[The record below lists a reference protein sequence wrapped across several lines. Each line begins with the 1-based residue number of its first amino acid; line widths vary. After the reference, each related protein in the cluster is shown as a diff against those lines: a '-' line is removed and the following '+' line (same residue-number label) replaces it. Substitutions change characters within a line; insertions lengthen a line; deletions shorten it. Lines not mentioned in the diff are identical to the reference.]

1 MKFAKIKQKVGIGTL
16 QLEEKIN
23 EEIGEFEE
31 ALKYK
36 DIEEQLAEGF
46 DVMQAVYSMLLVR
59 VNYDVEK
66 LEKANIKHLEK
77 LRGRGHEF
85 IE

>member
-1 MKFAKIKQKVGIGTL
+1 MKFAKIKQKVGIKEL
-16 QLEEKIN
+16 MAKVREELQEFDEALIDECIDRQLEEGID
-23 EEIGEFEE
+23 
-31 ALKYK
+31 L
-36 DIEEQLAEGF
+36 
-46 DVMQAVYSMLLVR
+46 MQAVYSTLLLTC
-59 VNYDVEK
+59 NYDVEQ

>member
-1 MKFAKIKQKVGIGTL
+1 MKFAKIKQKVGIKEL
-16 QLEEKIN
+16 MAKIREELQEFDEALIDECIDRQLEEGID
-23 EEIGEFEE
+23 
-31 ALKYK
+31 L
-36 DIEEQLAEGF
+36 
-46 DVMQAVYSMLLVR
+46 MQAVYSTLLLVC
-59 VNYDVEK
+59 NYDVEK